1 MNLTGSARKLKDT
14 AVDIHNLAQKW
25 TKYNNEGSSIVSSV
39 ANVKLQNV
47 EKTDDDTD
55 QSQEFPKEKMS
66 LELESL
72 CTELTE
78 LIQKMEKLA
87 LKFEAIVNMCKGLN
101 ELESYQMKQENK
113 EGSKVLFQTWTL
125 EDFES
130 TIQELYSMYKT
141 ELQVKK
147 SVLQNICH
155 TEHKNVLMFYVAA
168 WVHQPYIEDRSKLLL
183 ESMLI
188 ETGHK

>member
-14 AVDIHNLAQKW
+14 TVDIHNLTQKW
-25 TKYNNEGSSIVSSV
+25 TKYNNEGSNIVSSV

-125 EDFES
+125 ED
-130 TIQELYSMYKT
+130 
-141 ELQVKK
+141 V
-147 SVLQNICH
+147 
-155 TEHKNVLMFYVAA
+155 
-168 WVHQPYIEDRSKLLL
+168 
-183 ESMLI
+183 
-188 ETGHK
+188 